1 MTPLLQVI
9 QGAAPRIHTAAG
21 RASATFR
28 NAFEWA
34 DSLPDLEQ
42 RTASVIN
49 VLARYAYTSD
59 VCWPS
64 VSAIAAATRM
74 DRETVAR
81 HLAILVQAGHISD
94 TGERCGPRRNVVKW
108 RLHWRRD
115 SAAPRA
121 AYTDDTPR
129 AVAPPKAERPI
140 SVAPVAA
147 PMPVIVMPAVAADA
161 DALVWPDLD
170 LAMIAQDAE
179 PAEPAPTEAPAVEV
193 VAIPSPAGEA
203 VDKSAVDKSAVEKA
217 KRPVPTAVGLPVLPS
232 PAPVPV
238 AALDRLARIRAE
250 AAARNATP
258 PPPRLMH

>member
-1 MTPLLQVI
+1 MTPLLQAI
-9 QGAAPRIHTAAG
+9 QSAAPRINTAAG
-21 RASATFR
+21 RASAAFR

-108 RLHWRRD
+108 RLNWRRD

-121 AYTDDTPR
+121 VYTDDTPR
-129 AVAPPKAERPI
+129 AVTPPKAERPI
-140 SVAPVAA
+140 SVAVAPV
-147 PMPVIVMPAVAADA
+147 PVIVMPAVAADA

-170 LAMIAQDAE
+170 LALIAQD
-179 PAEPAPTEAPAVEV
+179 AEPAPTEAPAVEV
-193 VAIPSPAGEA
+193 VAMPSTAGEA
-203 VDKSAVDKSAVEKA
+203 VDKSGELVKPKKA
-217 KRPVPTAVGLPVLPS
+217 KRVAVPTAVGLPVLPS
-232 PAPVPV
+232 PTQAP
-238 AALDRLARIRAE
+238 AAVLDRLARIRAE
-250 AAARNATP
+250 TAARNATA
-258 PPPRLMH
+258 PPPRQLH